1 LVRGARAR
9 LALNKIEAD
18 KMTAQDHNK
27 TLVILLS
34 ALAAFFT
41 VGLLASPWI
50 IAQNFNRQDK
60 ILVAIIVFGVVLLMA
75 LLLWS
80 TVVSMYRRK
89 PVARKLALISAV
101 LVLPLFWPV
110 GVYAWWFMHSE
121 GAKEMYGQKQQ

>member
-1 LVRGARAR
+1 
-9 LALNKIEAD
+9 
-18 KMTAQDHNK
+18 MTAQDHNK

-34 ALAAFFT
+34 AFAAFFT

-50 IAQNFNRQDK
+50 IAQNFNRKDK

-80 TVVSMYRRK
+80 TAVAMHRRK
-89 PVARKLALISAV
+89 PVGRKLALISAV

-110 GVYAWWFMHSE
+110 GAYAWWFMHRE
-121 GAKEMYGQKQQ
+121 DAKQMYGVKR